1 MHGQLLKDVH
11 VVKLE
16 TLAMLVSCQQN
27 FKNPVNIVLVNPN
40 IVSYYFSLFF
50 NKYLCIFK
58 ISLEK

>member
-50 NKYLCIFK
+50 NKYFCIFK